1 MSRSEPLPLR
11 LAADSIDLQ
20 IWVLSDP
27 ETYSFANT
35 AHASFHGRSPAS
47 FDSARVVEVWGI
59 SPMTDRL
66 IALNRKIV
74 SSRETLRTEEW
85 VSDTAGTRHLLE
97 ITRTPVSVPGERLPS
112 LVCTA
117 TDITS
122 RLRLEQQLSGR
133 ENLYGIVVEQSRDG
147 IYVYHGSTFRF
158 VNDRLCE
165 MLGYDREE
173 LLSLKVESLIHPDDR
188 DRVRSYGSARSRGPG
203 APERYQARVVTS
215 DGDIRDLDF
224 SVARISFDGDVAAVG
239 TVRDVTGQKTAQRRL
254 DELTRRTVRMDKLLS
269 VGDLAGGI
277 AHDFNNLLTGILGNI
292 QLAGK
297 GCSPESQ
304 EHLAAAGA
312 ICREA
317 AELTGQLLVFASGG
331 DPIRSPIP
339 VNDPLREVTKEMIPG
354 GDIAT
359 RFDLPDDLMHIVADR
374 MQLVQVLRNLISNAV
389 HAMPGGGELSVSAEN
404 VMSGDVPPGIAQRS
418 DGYVMISI
426 RDTGEGIDDE
436 NLPRVFDPFFTT
448 TSDHPGA
455 GLGLS
460 IVYSVVR
467 KHEGFVTVDSKK
479 GEGTCFRLYF
489 PAVGYCEFNPD
500 LPPVEEGAHLGSI
513 LLMDD
518 EEMIRM
524 VVGEMLEA
532 SGFETCTAS
541 DGLEAYETY
550 RMRFGEGRPFDVV
563 ILDLTVTDGIG
574 GEESIELIRGLDPGA
589 KVIVSSGYSNSPVMS
604 RYAEHGFSE
613 VLRKPYTINE
623 IRETVLRVLK
633 S

>member
-339 VNDPLREVTKEMIPG
+339 VNGVLREVTEDMTSG
-354 GDIAT
+354 GDIAP
-359 RFDLPDDLMHIVADR
+359 RFDLPADLMHIVADR

-389 HAMPGGGELSVSAEN
+389 QAMPEGGELSVSAEN
-404 VMSGDVPPGIAQRS
+404 VMPGDVPPGIAHRS

-426 RDTGEGIDDE
+426 SDTGEGIDDE
-436 NLPRVFDPFFTT
+436 NLPRIFDPFFTT

-467 KHEGFVTVDSKK
+467 KHEGFVTVDSKR

-489 PAVGYCEFNPD
+489 PAVGYCEFSPG
-500 LPPVEEGAHLGSI
+500 LPSLAEGAHRRSI
-513 LLMDD
+513 LFMDD
-518 EEMIRM
+518 EEMIRN
-524 VVGEMLEA
+524 VVGEMLKA

-541 DGLEAYETY
+541 DGQEAFELYHL
-550 RMRFGEGRPFDVV
+550 RMEEGRPFDVV
-563 ILDLTVTDGIG
+563 ILDLTVPDGVG
-574 GEESIELIRGLDPGA
+574 GEESIGLIRGVDPGA

-604 RYAEHGFSE
+604 RYTEHGFSE